1 MKPTILISNSPIL
14 LQLFERF
21 ICDGQHQ
28 HGKVT
33 TEEQHWRF
41 TFARAF
47 FDGISNLLLAI
58 KRGLTLQYPT
68 CAGSSLF
75 QLKHFLYSEPGNDDT
90 AAARTQNHPLCTTS
104 YLLKTKRIDRGP
116 CHSAMSQQATSPAL
130 AVAPELT
137 QVADRCGSPC
147 MTGTRH
153 IITHTQ

>member
-1 MKPTILISNSPIL
+1 MSPNELRLPIL
-14 LQLFERF
+14 LRF
-21 ICDGQHQ
+21 GADTYLALCALRRQHQ

-137 QVADRCGSPC
+137 QCRRSMRITMHDR
-147 MTGTRH
+147 
-153 IITHTQ
+153 HTP